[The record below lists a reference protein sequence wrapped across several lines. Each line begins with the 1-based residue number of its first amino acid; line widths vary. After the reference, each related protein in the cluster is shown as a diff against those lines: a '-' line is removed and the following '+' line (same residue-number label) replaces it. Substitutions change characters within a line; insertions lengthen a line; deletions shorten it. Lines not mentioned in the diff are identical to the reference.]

1 MASGWGSNPVRAFFC
16 FFARGIGGMNLTT
29 RALLGGVAFAAMAWA
44 GAAYGQDDEPE
55 IPPPPPPPPTIS
67 DAIAGGK
74 LILES
79 RLRYET
85 VDQANIAKKAD
96 ALTLRTR
103 FGWETG
109 EFNNFRG
116 LIEVEDVRQ
125 LGAERYNIAVPGPGG
140 VSLNGKTTYPIIND
154 PEVTELNRL
163 QVSWTPNGMFSTT
176 VGRQRILFDDQRF
189 VGNVGWR
196 QDEQTFDAARFDVGY
211 GKFKA
216 TYVYVDKVNRVL
228 GEARDWTGETHLLN
242 ATWSISEQL
251 KLQGFYYGL
260 EFDNSVINSTETTGA
275 RATGKV
281 WAGLVQVAYGAT
293 FANQEPYADNP
304 AVFDLDYYQA
314 DVSGTFDIYTVRL
327 NYESLEGDG
336 VRGFTTPLA
345 TTHAFNGWS
354 DAFVS
359 PGGNKSHV
367 DGLEDLSLSFVM
379 RPRFRYAYWMN
390 TELTV
395 RYHDFDS
402 QRTGVD
408 LGHEW
413 DAQVTAAITPKLSF
427 LVKYADFRREAPVLG
442 SAAPPPSRRKAWV
455 SLEYKL

>member
-1 MASGWGSNPVRAFFC
+1 
-16 FFARGIGGMNLTT
+16 MNLTT

-293 FANQEPYADNP
+293 FANQEPYADNA

-314 DVSGTFDIYTVRL
+314 DISGTFDIYTVRL
-327 NYESLEGDG
+327 NY
-336 VRGFTTPLA
+336 
-345 TTHAFNGWS
+345 
-354 DAFVS
+354 
-359 PGGNKSHV
+359 
-367 DGLEDLSLSFVM
+367 
-379 RPRFRYAYWMN
+379 
-390 TELTV
+390 
-395 RYHDFDS
+395 
-402 QRTGVD
+402 
-408 LGHEW
+408 
-413 DAQVTAAITPKLSF
+413 
-427 LVKYADFRREAPVLG
+427 
-442 SAAPPPSRRKAWV
+442 
-455 SLEYKL
+455 

>member
-1 MASGWGSNPVRAFFC
+1 
-16 FFARGIGGMNLTT
+16 MNFRT
-29 RALLGGVAFAAMAWA
+29 RTLLCSVALAATACA
-44 GAAYGQDDEPE
+44 GAAWAQDQEAE
-55 IPPPPPPPPTIS
+55 IPPPPPPPPTLS
-67 DAIAGGK
+67 DAIAGGR

-85 VDQANIAKKAD
+85 VDQANIVQKAD
-96 ALTLRTR
+96 AMTLRTR
-103 FGWETG
+103 LGWETS

-116 LIEVEDVRQ
+116 LVEFEDVRQ
-125 LGAERYNIAVPGPGG
+125 LGSERYNIAVPGPGG
-140 VSLNGKTTYPIIND
+140 ATLNGKTTYPIIND

-163 QVSWTPNGMFSTT
+163 QLAWTPNGMFSTT

-211 GKFKA
+211 GKVKA
-216 TYVYVDKVNRVL
+216 TYAYVDKVNRIL
-228 GEARDWTGETHLLN
+228 GEARDWTGESHLLN

-260 EFDNSVINSTETTGA
+260 EFDNSAVNSTETTGA

-293 FANQEPYADNP
+293 FANQQPYADNA
-304 AVFDLDYYQA
+304 AVFDLDYLQA
-314 DVSGTFDIYTVRL
+314 DVAGTFDIYTLRL
-327 NYESLEGDG
+327 NYERLEGDG

-359 PGGNKSHV
+359 AGGNKSHV
-367 DGLEDLSLSFVM
+367 DGLEDISLSLVM

-395 RYHDFDS
+395 RYHDFS
-402 QRTGVD
+402 SERTGVD
-408 LGHEW
+408 LGQEW

-427 LVKYADFRREAPVLG
+427 LIKYADFRAEAPVLG
-442 SAAPPPSRRKAWV
+442 SAAPPPSRRKAWL